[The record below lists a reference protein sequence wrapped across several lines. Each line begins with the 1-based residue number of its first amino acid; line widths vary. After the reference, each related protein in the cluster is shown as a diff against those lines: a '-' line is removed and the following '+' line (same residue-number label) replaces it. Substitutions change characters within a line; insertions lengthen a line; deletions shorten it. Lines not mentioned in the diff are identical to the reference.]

1 MKKKES
7 IIYPTLKTEYIEEMD
22 KKIPWNEYPRPSMV
36 RDSFICLNG
45 RWDYAT
51 AKEGDVPEYNDQILV
66 PFPPESLL
74 SGIER
79 PVPDGHLMHYRRN
92 FTIPEGFNKGRIFL
106 HFGAVDTICK
116 VFLNGK
122 KLGNQEGDH
131 EGGYLPFCFD
141 ITESLN
147 NGENQLCVIVKD
159 ELDLNYPYGKQTKK
173 RGGMWYTPVSGIWQ
187 TVWLESVPESHIVK
201 LKITSTIDKVSIK
214 VLGGEKHKKITL
226 KSGEVFEFEGD
237 EITIVPK
244 EIHLWSPESPYLYNF
259 TLECG
264 EDRVE
269 SYFALR
275 EIGVNN
281 VNGVPR
287 LTLNG
292 KPYLFNGLL
301 DQGYY
306 PDGIFLPATSRGY
319 EDDILRMKKCG
330 FNMLRKHIKVEPEI
344 FYHLCDKHGMVVFQ
358 DMVNNSDYSWLI
370 DTALPTIGFKRLP
383 ILIRHNS
390 RRSREIFEEHMYGTL
405 DHLHFFPSVLYY
417 TIFNEGW
424 GQFDADK
431 MYAKAKAFD
440 PTRVYDATSGWF
452 WRRHSDVDSRHV
464 YFKKVRIGKKDGRPI
479 VISEF
484 GGYSHRVKGHLFGE
498 SEYGYGGY
506 ETAKE
511 YEAALI
517 RLYGEE
523 IKPLIRGGICALVYT
538 QVSDVEDET
547 NGLLTY
553 DRRVL
558 KPDAKALRAVMDELY
573 SEMDK

>member
-1 MKKKES
+1 MSKKES

-36 RDSFICLNG
+36 RDSFLCLNG
-45 RWDYAT
+45 EWDFCISGG
-51 AKEGDVPEYNDQILV
+51 EGDKIEYKEKILV

-79 PVPDGHLMHYRRN
+79 QIPEGSLMHYRRRFN
-92 FTIPEGFNKGRIFL
+92 LPDGFNKGRVIL

-116 VFLNGK
+116 VFINNK
-122 KLGNQEGDH
+122 TAVSH
-131 EGGYLPFCFD
+131 EGGYLPFSAD
-141 ITESLN
+141 ITELICE
-147 NGENQLCVIVKD
+147 GENEIYVEARD
-159 ELDLNYPYGKQTKK
+159 DLSGLYPYGKQKRD

-187 TVWLESVPESHIVK
+187 TVWLESVPEKYIEK
-201 LKITSTIDKVSIK
+201 IKITSTADNVKIK
-214 VLGGEKHKKITL
+214 IFGGEQHKTITL
-226 KSGEVFEFEGD
+226 DEGGIYELDGD
-237 EITIVPK
+237 EITISPIDK
-244 EIHLWSPESPYLYNF
+244 HLWTPHHPHLYYF
-259 TLECG
+259 TVKSG
-264 EDRVE
+264 EDEIR

-275 EIGVNN
+275 EIAVERIK
-281 VNGVPR
+281 GVPR

-292 KPYLFNGLL
+292 RAYLFNGLL

-330 FNMLRKHIKVEPEI
+330 FNMLRKHIKIEPEI

-383 ILIRHNS
+383 ILIRH
-390 RRSREIFEEHMYGTL
+390 RDKETRLIFERDMIGTIEHLYN
-405 DHLHFFPSVLYY
+405 FPSVLYY

-424 GQFDADK
+424 GQFEADR
-431 MYAKAKAFD
+431 MYLVAKNQD
-440 PTRVYDATSGWF
+440 PTRIYDSTSGWF
-452 WRRHSDVDSRHV
+452 WRRRSDVDSRHV
-464 YFKKVRIGKKDGRPI
+464 YFKKVRIGIRDGRPI

-517 RLYGEE
+517 KLYAEE
-523 IKPLIRGGICALVYT
+523 IRPLIRGGICALVYT

-547 NGLLTY
+547 NGLITY
-553 DRRVL
+553 DRRIL
-558 KPDAKALRAVMDELY
+558 KPGAKALRTVMEELY
-573 SEMDK
+573 SEMNK